1 MAGATLSLFE
11 HPFFVNVLLPFLLIF
26 TVVYAIL
33 EKTNILGEGKKSAD
47 IIVALIIGFIF
58 VGAQSLVGFT
68 LSIIPVIAV
77 MLVLLLGYFLIFGFI
92 GIRQNKGLN
101 IALGIIFG
109 IALIVTILWAS
120 GVLKKMTASFSSNA
134 MTLTIAVIIIVG
146 AIALITSS
154 KKVPES

>member
-47 IIVALIIGFIF
+47 IIVSLIIGFIF

-77 MLVLLLGYFLIFGFI
+77 MLVLLKY
-92 GIRQNKGLN
+92 
-101 IALGIIFG
+101 
-109 IALIVTILWAS
+109 ILLRLL
-120 GVLKKMTASFSSNA
+120 VLK
-134 MTLTIAVIIIVG
+134 ID
-146 AIALITSS
+146 
-154 KKVPES
+154 